1 MDVDPGTIV
10 IHSDIGCPWAALAV
24 HRLHATRAR
33 LGLTDAVALDHRAFA
48 LEEHN
53 DQPTPKRVLDA
64 EIPVIGGLEPDLGL
78 RLWKGE
84 AATWPVTTLL
94 ALEAVQAAKEQGLA
108 ASAAL
113 DLARRRAFFRE
124 SRCISLRSVVLDVV
138 AASAAVDVDMLREA
152 LDSGRARRAVITQSQ
167 GAEEAGVN
175 GRPHLFLPDGSDAFN
190 PGIEMHWQG
199 EHGTG
204 FPVID
209 GDDPKVYEDLLERA
223 SA

>member
-1 MDVDPGTIV
+1 MDVDPRTIV
-10 IHSDIGCPWAALAV
+10 IYSDIGCPWATLAV

-33 LGLTDAVALDHRAFA
+33 LGLNDVVAFDHRVFA

-53 DQPTPKRVLDA
+53 DRPTPKRVLDA
-64 EIPVIGGLEPDLGL
+64 EIPVVGGLEPDLGM
-78 RLWKGE
+78 RLWKGD
-84 AATWPVTTLL
+84 ASTWPVTTLL
-94 ALEAVQAAKEQGLA
+94 ALEAVQAAKAQGLA

-113 DLARRRAFFRE
+113 DLALRRAFFCD
-124 SRCISLRSVVLDVV
+124 SRCISLRSVVLDVA
-138 AASAAVDVDMLREA
+138 AASAAVDIDALRDA
-152 LDSGRARRAVITQSQ
+152 LDDGRARRAVIEQSE

-175 GRPHLFLPDGSDAFN
+175 GSPHLFLPDGSDAFN

-223 SA
+223 AQ